1 MDFSGSAFGACDN
14 RTIATVV
21 PSPDSDFAVAFI
33 TLLISDPVPLS
44 EHLFEDLD
52 EYLRMPSNLRYG
64 IHMALPKTIQNH
76 ETDNHSPY
84 MDEWQAYFLGIA
96 KAVAKKS
103 KDPRCSVGA
112 VVVSRDHLVLSTGFN
127 GLARGIY
134 DTSRVLHDV
143 DEKLRWICHAEANA
157 ILNGGRKGVS
167 LENGQ
172 IIVTKFPC
180 LFCCNLIVQ
189 SGITTICTDD
199 EKFWDD
205 DAFDRPPHTR
215 KKALLR
221 EARVTVVAP
230 PNHPFFDSLLRRNQ
244 RRKPKRR

>member
-1 MDFSGSAFGACDN
+1 MGISE
-14 RTIATVV
+14 
-21 PSPDSDFAVAFI
+21 
-33 TLLISDPVPLS
+33 TL
-44 EHLFEDLD
+44 
-52 EYLRMPSNLRYG
+52 
-64 IHMALPKTIQNH
+64 QNH
-76 ETDNHSPY
+76 ETDNHSSY

-96 KAVAKKS
+96 KAVAQKS

-112 VVVSRDHLVLSTGFN
+112 VVVSSDHLVLSTGFN

-134 DTSRVLHDV
+134 DTPSLLRDV
-143 DEKLRWICHAEANA
+143 DEKLKWICHAEANA

-167 LENGQ
+167 LEGGQ

-199 EKFWDD
+199 NKFWDD
-205 DAFDRPPHTR
+205 DAFDPSPHNR

-221 EARVTVVAP
+221 EARIRVVAP
-230 PNHPFFDSLLRRNQ
+230 PNHPFFDPPSASDLRRNQ
-244 RRKPKRR
+244 RRKLERR

>member
-1 MDFSGSAFGACDN
+1 MQ
-14 RTIATVV
+14 
-21 PSPDSDFAVAFI
+21 
-33 TLLISDPVPLS
+33 LS
-44 EHLFEDLD
+44 
-52 EYLRMPSNLRYG
+52 
-64 IHMALPKTIQNH
+64 
-76 ETDNHSPY
+76 
-84 MDEWQAYFLGIA
+84 WQTYFLGIA

-134 DTSRVLHDV
+134 DTFRLLDDV

-157 ILNGGRKGVS
+157 ILNGSRKGVS
-167 LENGQ
+167 LEDGQ

-189 SGITTICTDD
+189 SGIKVICTDD
-199 EKFWDD
+199 NKFWDD
-205 DAFDRPPHTR
+205 DAFDPPPHDR

-221 EARVTVVAP
+221 EAGVDVVAP
-230 PNHPFFDSLLRRNQ
+230 PNHPFFDSLSASNLKRNQ
-244 RRKPKRR
+244 RQKLERR

>member
-1 MDFSGSAFGACDN
+1 MAISK
-14 RTIATVV
+14 
-21 PSPDSDFAVAFI
+21 
-33 TLLISDPVPLS
+33 TL
-44 EHLFEDLD
+44 
-52 EYLRMPSNLRYG
+52 
-64 IHMALPKTIQNH
+64 QNH
-76 ETDNHSPY
+76 ETDNHSLY
-84 MDEWQAYFLGIA
+84 MDEWQEYFLGIA

-112 VVVSRDHLVLSTGFN
+112 VVVSRDRLVLSTGFN

-134 DTSRVLHDV
+134 DRPSLLHDI
-143 DEKLRWICHAEANA
+143 DEKLKWICHAEANA
-157 ILNGGRKGVS
+157 TLNGGRKGVS

-189 SGITTICTDD
+189 SDITTICTDD

-205 DAFDRPPHTR
+205 DAFDRSPHTR

-221 EARVTVVAP
+221 EARIYVVAP
-230 PNHPFFDSLLRRNQ
+230 PNHPFFGSLSASDSRRNQ
-244 RRKPKRR
+244 RRKLEQR

>member
-1 MDFSGSAFGACDN
+1 
-14 RTIATVV
+14 
-21 PSPDSDFAVAFI
+21 
-33 TLLISDPVPLS
+33 
-44 EHLFEDLD
+44 
-52 EYLRMPSNLRYG
+52 
-64 IHMALPKTIQNH
+64 MALPKTVQNH
-76 ETDNHSPY
+76 ATDNHSSY
-84 MDEWQAYFLGIA
+84 MDEWQEYFLGIA
-96 KAVAKKS
+96 KAVAQKS

-134 DTSRVLHDV
+134 DTPTLLYDV
-143 DEKLRWICHAEANA
+143 DEKLKWICHAEANA

-167 LENGQ
+167 LDDGQ

-199 EKFWDD
+199 NKFWDD
-205 DAFDRPPHTR
+205 DAFDPSPHNR

-221 EARVTVVAP
+221 EARIHVVAP
-230 PNHPFFDSLLRRNQ
+230 PTHPFFDPLYARALRRNQ
-244 RRKPKRR
+244 RRKLERR